1 MTNPTPDALMP
12 CAHCGSAAQ
21 HYHRSDTTGWSN
33 TDWVSCSDDDCGVST
48 ALEETK
54 AEAITIWNRRAGQAH
69 ERRAAGLLAALE
81 EAHET
86 MHQCTAVLTANDC
99 AKVAAVM
106 ERCRA
111 AIAAAKG
118 GRNAG

>member
-1 MTNPTPDALMP
+1 MNIGQLQALITRIRFL
-12 CAHCGSAAQ
+12 AGIAR
-21 HYHRSDTTGWSN
+21 YVRIDN
-33 TDWVSCSDDDCGVST
+33 
-48 ALEETK
+48 K
-54 AEAITIWNRRAGQAH
+54 NAITIADGVEAMLD
-69 ERRAAGLLAALE
+69 EREALRAALE

-106 ERCRA
+106 ERCRT

-118 GRNAG
+118 E